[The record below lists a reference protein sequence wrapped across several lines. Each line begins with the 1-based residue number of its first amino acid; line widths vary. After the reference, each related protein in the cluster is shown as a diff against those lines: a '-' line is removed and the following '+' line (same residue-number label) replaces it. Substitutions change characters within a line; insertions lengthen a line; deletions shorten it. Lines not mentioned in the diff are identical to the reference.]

1 MINKFIFMVTALT
14 LSSTTLVAKDDLSQ
28 EIAQLKS
35 TGRAFASVA
44 KKVSPAVVLI
54 KVEKDVQQQAGRSSS
69 EEEFLRRFF
78 GQQRRQQPQQKRAPE
93 QERQE
98 IGQGSGFIISSD
110 GLILTNNHVVGEADA
125 IKVMLNDGREFPAE
139 VIGTDPKSDV
149 AVIKIKGKDLPILE
163 LGDSDKMDIGEWVL
177 AVGNPFGLSFTVT
190 SGIVSA
196 KGRNAVGITDYE
208 NFIQTDAAINPGNSG
223 GPLVDLDG
231 KAIGI
236 NTAIFSRSGGYMG
249 IGFAIPINM
258 VKKIKD
264 QLIADGSVT
273 RGFLGIVMQE
283 LTPELAESFETKEGI
298 IIAQVEPES
307 PAEKAGLQS
316 GDIIISYKNN
326 AIKNFNAFR
335 NSIALEKP
343 GDKVQ
348 LEIIRNSKK
357 KTLTVTIGSR
367 EALVALQSGRFGIDV
382 ENRSE
387 ALAQKYGNMSRSGVV
402 ITAVKEGS
410 PAHKAGLE
418 PGMIILQANRVAID
432 STEDYTKG
440 LRRHK
445 DQLLLLIKTQY
456 YSRYI
461 LLKK

>member
-1 MINKFIFMVTALT
+1 MKKPFIFVLAALT
-14 LSSTTLVAKDDLSQ
+14 LSATTLTAKDEIKQ

-54 KVEKDVQQQAGRSSS
+54 KVEKDVQQRMAGSPL
-69 EEEFLRRFF
+69 EDEFLRRFF
-78 GQQRRQQPQQKRAPE
+78 GQQGQTPRQAPK
-93 QERQE
+93 QERE
-98 IGQGSGFIISSD
+98 EAGQGSGFIISKD
-110 GLILTNNHVVGEADA
+110 GYILTNNHVVGEADG
-125 IKVMLNDGREFPAE
+125 IKVMLNDGREFSAE
-139 VIGTDPKSDV
+139 IVGTDPKSDV
-149 AVIKIKGKDLPILE
+149 AVIKLKDAKDLPTLE

-177 AVGNPFGLSFTVT
+177 AIGNPFGLSHTIT
-190 SGIVSA
+190 AGIVSA

-208 NFIQTDAAINPGNSG
+208 DFIQTDAAINPGNSG

-264 QLIADGSVT
+264 QLISSGAVT

-298 IIAQVEPES
+298 LIAHVEPES
-307 PAEKAGLQS
+307 PAEKSGLKN
-316 GDIIISYKNN
+316 GDIITKYKGKS
-326 AIKNFNAFR
+326 IKNYRTFR
-335 NSIALEKP
+335 NAIALENP
-343 GDKVQ
+343 GSSVDLGIV
-348 LEIIRNSKK
+348 RDSKEQ
-357 KTLTVTIGSR
+357 TITVTVGSR
-367 EALVALQSGRFGIDV
+367 EAMVALQNGRFGITV
-382 ENRSE
+382 EERTDK
-387 ALAQKYGNMSRSGVV
+387 LAQKFGNMSRSGVV
-402 ITAVKEGS
+402 VTDVKEGS
-410 PAHKAGLE
+410 VAHKFGLK
-418 PGMIILQANRVAID
+418 PGMLILEANRTRINSVD
-432 STEDYTKG
+432 DYNEA
-440 LRRHK
+440 LRHHK
-445 DQLLLLIKTQY
+445 SQLLLLIKTQH

>member
-1 MINKFIFMVTALT
+1 MKKFVFMVTALA
-14 LSSTTLVAKDDLSQ
+14 LSSTPLLAKDEIST

-54 KVEKDVQQQAGRSSS
+54 KVEKDVQQQAGRSSA
-69 EEEFLRRFF
+69 EEELLRRFF
-78 GQQRRQQPQQKRAPE
+78 GQQRRQAPQQKAPE

-98 IGQGSGFIISSD
+98 AGQGSGFIISKD

-125 IKVMLNDGREFPAE
+125 IKVMLNDGREFSAE
-139 VIGTDPKSDV
+139 IIGTDPKSDV
-149 AVIKIKGKDLPILE
+149 AVIKIKGENLPILE
-163 LGDSDKMDIGEWVL
+163 LGDSDKMEIGEWVL
-177 AVGNPFGLSFTVT
+177 AVGNPFGLSHTVT

-208 NFIQTDAAINPGNSG
+208 DFIQTDAAINPGNSG

-264 QLIADGSVT
+264 QLIADGTVT
-273 RGFLGIVMQE
+273 RGFLGIEMQE
-283 LTPELAESFETKEGI
+283 LTPELAESFDTKEGI
-298 IIAQVEPES
+298 LITRIETES
-307 PAEKAGLQS
+307 PAEKSGLQS
-316 GDIIISYKNN
+316 GDIIVSYKDKP
-326 AIKNFNAFR
+326 IKNLNAFR

-343 GDKVQ
+343 GDKIE
-348 LEIIRNSKK
+348 LSIIRNSKNK
-357 KTLTVTIGSR
+357 SITVKVGSR
-367 EALVALQSGRFGIDV
+367 EALVALQSGRFGLDV

-387 ALAQKYGNMSRSGVV
+387 ALSQKYGNIGRRGVV
-402 ITAVKEGS
+402 ITKVNESS

-418 PGMIILQANRVAID
+418 PGMIILQANRVAIE
-432 STEDYTKG
+432 STEDYTKA
-440 LRRHK
+440 LSRQK